1 MSEQPSP
8 RPWPPQPGPESSPQ
22 LSKPAQSKPAQSK
35 PAQLKPAQFSPEDAE
50 KSRRWRLTLG
60 ISSLVLAL
68 ASGFYAF
75 TNIVAVVSATR
86 AIEADGGSVPQS
98 AMAMA
103 IAIIVTFGVLAL
115 GYAVIGIWN
124 VVARGT
130 TSAAPLIAAIVVS
143 GIAFVLTVLYMI
155 STGSIGL
162 QAVGLALNALIIGR
176 AALLLRRRRREL
188 SPRGA

>member
-22 LSKPAQSKPAQSK
+22 LSKPDSTLAAP
-35 PAQLKPAQFSPEDAE
+35 PQLSPEDAE

-86 AIEADGGSVPQS
+86 AIEADGGFVPQS

-103 IAIIVTFGVLAL
+103 VAIIVTFGVLAL

-130 TSAAPLIAAIVVS
+130 ISAAPLIAAIVVS